1 MIFAKDSDTEFLSH
15 KLSYE
20 IIKMFDDGEYN
31 LVFST
36 TWTDESDLKVIEDYQ
51 KLYPGSRVAIISS
64 FDQSLH
70 ENYYQ
75 TNVNHYGC
83 ENFCFWLLAT
93 DKYFLNY
100 TPEEV
105 KPTTFENNFLC
116 YQRKVYDERE
126 LMYQILK
133 YRKGIVTLSG
143 EDFKDINNN
152 LPAHTGYNE
161 VGFGEREKGRIP
173 NDIWS
178 LGNIDIWNKSFLN
191 IVVETTQDLVNKN
204 YFLSEKTFKPI
215 IGMRPFLIYGHPRS
229 TAALKE
235 MGFETFDDDFGYVPT
250 NSHIKNAIQIG
261 KIVDDLGDLDSF
273 YQKLLPKIE
282 HNKNTFKANA
292 EREWNKL
299 KTLVNDYKR
308 ARTMAPMA

>member
-70 ENYYQ
+70 ENYYR

-100 TPEEV
+100 TPEDV

-152 LPAHTGYNE
+152 LPKHTGYNE
-161 VGFGEREKGRIP
+161 VGFGEKEKG
-173 NDIWS
+173 N
-178 LGNIDIWNKSFLN
+178 
-191 IVVETTQDLVNKN
+191 
-204 YFLSEKTFKPI
+204 FLSEKTFKPI

-235 MGFETFDDDFGYVPT
+235 MGFETFDEDFGYTPT

-261 KIVDDLGDLDSF
+261 KIVDDLGNLDSF

-292 EREWNKL
+292 EKEWNKL